1 MTHSIS
7 PAARRAQDDIASDD
21 YEVALLWIRHPDFL
35 EDVFVSSDPTE
46 VLSYE
51 PYIMGTK
58 STWLGE
64 EQSFAFVSMGVDL
77 PDDATDAPMQ
87 GSLVLDILDSDIANI
102 LTSTIEPAT
111 VDIALVMR
119 SSPDFIE
126 RQFLGLLMSGAE
138 GDGGSIS
145 LSFSR
150 RHVLEEPCPADRTTK
165 ERFPGLH
172 P

>member
-1 MTHSIS
+1 MTHAIS
-7 PAARRAQDDIASDD
+7 RAARHAQEDFASDD
-21 YEVALLWIRHPDFL
+21 YEVLMLRIAHADFL
-35 EDVFVSSDPTE
+35 EDVLISSDPTE

-51 PYIMGTK
+51 PYMMGTK
-58 STWLGE
+58 STWLGVQKE
-64 EQSFAFVSMGVDL
+64 FRFIAMGIDL
-77 PDDATDAPMQ
+77 PDDSTDAPMQ
-87 GSLVLDILDSDIANI
+87 GALVLDILDSDIADI
-102 LTSTIEPAT
+102 LTLTIEPAK
-111 VDIALVMR
+111 VDMAIVMR
-119 SSPDFIE
+119 SSPNFVE
-126 RQFLGLLMSGAE
+126 RQFLGLLMTDAD